1 MAARLARCATRSRC
15 PTAPWI
21 IPLSGRLI
29 SAKAYFENLL
39 FSEAP
44 GAVSM
49 RNFYIEQS
57 SNRYTVN
64 GEVTDWVKVPFNEAN
79 YGSNYCGGIVCAST
93 WLFVR
98 DSVTAWYNPR
108 SRRVRPLRR
117 STPT

>member
-1 MAARLARCATRSRC
+1 M
-15 PTAPWI
+15 
-21 IPLSGRLI
+21 
-29 SAKAYFENLL
+29 L

-64 GEVTDWVKVPFNEAN
+64 GVVEDRVQVPFNEAN
-79 YGSNYCGGIVCAST
+79 YGSNYCGGIVCART

-98 DSVTAWYNPR
+98 DSVNASYHAQIAAGKTPARIDAYLSQFDVWDRYDYDGDESDFNPNPR
-108 SRRVRPLRR
+108 RQ
-117 STPT
+117 